1 MKCLNVE
8 WPVLMRTIHVMK
20 KAKAT
25 PSTIIQA
32 AR

>member
-1 MKCLNVE
+1 MKCLNVA

-20 KAKAT
+20 KAKTT
-25 PSTIIQA
+25 PSAIIQA